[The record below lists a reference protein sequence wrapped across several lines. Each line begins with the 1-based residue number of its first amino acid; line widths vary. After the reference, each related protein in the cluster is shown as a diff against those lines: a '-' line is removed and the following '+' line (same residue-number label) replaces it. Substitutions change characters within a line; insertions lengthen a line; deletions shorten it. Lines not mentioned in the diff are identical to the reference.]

1 MGHVT
6 KRFWPLPPKEYVP
19 FLMSWK
25 KWIIFKPLPP
35 VCSNV
40 TFWAIFFWRHPKAF
54 KIFFILDYFKYSF
67 FMSLQYT
74 FSSFNWTYNTYSI
87 FTAFIIN
94 LNHSILE
101 LFHILFLGTPVQSG
115 RGENNSRFSVVGTK
129 EKESSYSPVYNKY
142 LTSQHSSNQRY
153 WDRTSSREPSSYLSK
168 TSPLQR
174 NR

>member
-1 MGHVT
+1 MSPFWWSK
-6 KRFWPLPPKEYVP
+6 KREFFY
-19 FLMSWK
+19 
-25 KWIIFKPLPP
+25 PLPP

-54 KIFFILDYFKYSF
+54 KILFHIGLFQIYIFYKYSF

-142 LTSQHSSNQRY
+142 LTSHSSNQRY
-153 WDRTSSREPSSYLSK
+153 WDRTSFREPSSYLSK

>member
-1 MGHVT
+1 MFQCHLLGNS
-6 KRFWPLPPKEYVP
+6 
-19 FLMSWK
+19 FLKASQSFQNIISY
-25 KWIIFKPLPP
+25 WII
-35 VCSNV
+35 SNLHILQ
-40 TFWAIFFWRHPKAF
+40 IF
-54 KIFFILDYFKYSF
+54 F

-142 LTSQHSSNQRY
+142 LTSHSSNQRY
-153 WDRTSSREPSSYLSK
+153 WDRTSFREPSSYLSK

-174 NR
+174 NRLNTSEIV